1 MSKGSL
7 TVAIIALIVAIVAIV
22 LPFVMPAGVTKTDFN
37 ALKTQVA
44 NLQTQAKAAKPLNI
58 AYLNAQSAFTVFT
71 NAVNDLRQ
79 KALAKQQAI
88 AALQQEFTQNKI
100 SKDAYQTK
108 YQQLE
113 VELLQAQINIDI
125 GVINKMIAASGFSNM
140 QPDLQRLKDQTQPIV
155 DEMNKLVQTVQ
166 TGVVNQQ
173 EFQAQYAEVKNAYT
187 QLDRLLTQAAMSKI
201 VEAANKVAVDN
212 GYDLVL
218 RANNVI
224 IYRNTARL
232 TDITD
237 PVKTI
242 LVDYLKP
249 AT

>member
-7 TVAIIALIVAIVAIV
+7 TVAIIALIVAVAAIV
-22 LPFVMPAGVTKTDFN
+22 LQFVMPAGVTKTDFT

-44 NLQTQAKAAKPLNI
+44 NLQTQVKAAKPLKI

-71 NAVNDLRQ
+71 DAVKDLRQ
-79 KALAKQQAI
+79 KVLTKQQAI
-88 AALQQEFTQNKI
+88 AALQQEFMQKKI
-100 SKDAYQTK
+100 SQSVYQTK
-108 YQQLE
+108 YQQLQ
-113 VELLQAQINIDI
+113 VELLQAQLNVDI
-125 GVINKMIAASGFSNM
+125 GVINKLIAASGFSNM
-140 QPDLQRLKDQTQPIV
+140 QPDLQRLKDQTQPIIN
-155 DEMNKLVQTVQ
+155 EMNKLVQSVQ

-173 EFQAQYAEVKNAYT
+173 EFQARYTEVDSAYK
-187 QLDRLLTQAAMSKI
+187 QLDQLLTQAAMSKI

-224 IYRNTARL
+224 VYRNTARL

-237 PVKTI
+237 PVKT
-242 LVDYLKP
+242 LLATYLKP